1 MSEETG
7 NVTTKQSGA
16 LAKLDFVADS
26 GMGLENMD
34 KADLALPFLKL
45 LQSGSDETKKKHAKY
60 VDGAEAGMFYNTVT
74 KKLYSGEKGIEVIP
88 VFYKMTYPEWAPFER
103 REGRPISNDRGPE
116 ILKETTQNN
125 SNKDVLSNGNEIIK
139 TANHFVIINGER
151 PEKALMTMK
160 STQLKVSRGWN
171 SQMEDQFETDPK
183 TGKSVPAPMFSRVYR
198 LKSVENAGSNFN
210 WHGYNI
216 DMIRKVDNAG
226 LYQMARDFHNSLKN
240 SQQKAATV
248 SGEDKSNYQFLVR
261 EMWAVIGRLKPPII
275 RDRNG

>member
-34 KADLALPFLKL
+34 KGDLALPFLKL

-74 KKLYSGEKGIEVIP
+74 KKLYDGEKGIEVIP

-171 SQMEDQFETDPK
+171 SLMEDQFETDPK
-183 TGKSVPAPMFSRVYR
+183 TGKSIPAPMFSRVYR
-198 LKSVENAGSNFN
+198 LKSVENAGSNFS

-216 DMIRKVDNAG
+216 TMIKKVDDVG
-226 LYQMARDFHNSLKN
+226 LYQMARDFYNSLKN
-240 SQQKAATV
+240 AQQKTATV
-248 SGEDKSNYQFLVR
+248 SEDKANY
-261 EMWAVIGRLKPPII
+261 
-275 RDRNG
+275 

>member
-125 SNKDVLSNGNEIIK
+125 SNKDVLKNGNEIIK

-171 SQMEDQFETDPK
+171 SLMEDQFETDPK
-183 TGKSVPAPMFSRVYR
+183 TGKSIPAPMFSRIYR
-198 LKSVENAGSNFN
+198 LKSVENAGSNFS

-216 DMIRKVDNAG
+216 AMLKKLMILRFTK
-226 LYQMARDFHNSLKN
+226 
-240 SQQKAATV
+240 
-248 SGEDKSNYQFLVR
+248 
-261 EMWAVIGRLKPPII
+261 WPVIFITH
-275 RDRNG
+275 

>member
-74 KKLYSGEKGIEVIP
+74 KKLYNGEKGIEVIP

-171 SQMEDQFETDPK
+171 SLMEDQFETDPK
-183 TGKSVPAPMFSRVYR
+183 TGKSIPAPMFSRVYR
-198 LKSVENAGSNFN
+198 LKSVENAGSNFS

-216 DMIRKVDNAG
+216 TMVKKVDDVG
-226 LYQMARDFHNSLKN
+226 LYQMARDFYNSLKN
-240 SQQKAATV
+240 AQQKTATV
-248 SGEDKSNYQFLVR
+248 SEDKANY
-261 EMWAVIGRLKPPII
+261 
-275 RDRNG
+275 